1 MDWILTNEGSALMT
15 KAVTGENL
23 VFTRA
28 ETGTGSSSS
37 PAFLTQVIGKQQDL
51 HIDVAHEGSDCKI
64 TCLLNNY
71 QVEEGYILKQ
81 IGIYAKLADDEDDIL
96 AIIGQ
101 QSGEQIHPAAEG
113 EAEYEWITLL
123 KVSGTSSITVEGGAG
138 SLALK
143 KDLFAHTNRQDNPH
157 NVTAKDLGLDKVE
170 NTSPSDQIPI
180 FEGAENR
187 ENIENGDTQ
196 ATLWGKVKKWF
207 ADLKDAAFAGIA
219 NNCTTTEAGSVLDA
233 RQGKVLQ
240 EEVDA
245 INSNIE
251 NLGGFTPI
259 IDSTGKI
266 TGYKT
271 EAGADTVFPFSS
283 NIYGRGWH
291 IANCSSMSI
300 NIDFKY
306 IPGWKSLTLN
316 DFIWAPSGVLTTS
329 HPYAGGYSV
338 TKATFSASYN
348 SSNGIFTLSFS
359 QRHNGSAAG
368 EETPSYKGL
377 VAVGIKV

>member
-219 NNCTTTEAGSVLDA
+219 NNCTTTEAGRVLDA

-245 INSNIE
+245 INSNLE
-251 NLGGFTPI
+251 NLGGFTPV

-300 NIDFKY
+300 NIDFKD
-306 IPGWKSLTLN
+306 IQDWRTLTLN

-338 TKATFSASYN
+338 TKATFSGSYN
-348 SSNGIFTLSFS
+348 NSNGIFTLSFS
-359 QRHNGSAAG
+359 QRHNGSAIG
-368 EETPSYKGL
+368 EENPSYKGI
-377 VAVGIKV
+377 VAVGIKN

>member
-51 HIDVAHEGSDCKI
+51 QIDVAHEGSDCKI

-300 NIDFKY
+300 NIDFKD

>member
-170 NTSPSDQIPI
+170 NTSPSDQIAI

-300 NIDFKY
+300 NIDFKD

>member
-1 MDWILTNEGSALMT
+1 MDWILTNEGSTLMT

-28 ETGTGSSSS
+28 ETGTGSSSA

-51 HIDVAHEGSDCKI
+51 NIDVAHEGSDCKI

-101 QSGEQIHPAAEG
+101 QIGEQIHPAAEG

-170 NTSPSDQIPI
+170 NTLSLI
-180 FEGAENR
+180 
-187 ENIENGDTQ
+187 
-196 ATLWGKVKKWF
+196 
-207 ADLKDAAFAGIA
+207 
-219 NNCTTTEAGSVLDA
+219 
-233 RQGKVLQ
+233 
-240 EEVDA
+240 
-245 INSNIE
+245 
-251 NLGGFTPI
+251 
-259 IDSTGKI
+259 
-266 TGYKT
+266 
-271 EAGADTVFPFSS
+271 
-283 NIYGRGWH
+283 H
-291 IANCSSMSI
+291 I
-300 NIDFKY
+300 
-306 IPGWKSLTLN
+306 
-316 DFIWAPSGVLTTS
+316 
-329 HPYAGGYSV
+329 
-338 TKATFSASYN
+338 
-348 SSNGIFTLSFS
+348 
-359 QRHNGSAAG
+359 
-368 EETPSYKGL
+368 
-377 VAVGIKV
+377 

>member
-113 EAEYEWITLL
+113 EAEYEWITSL

-300 NIDFKY
+300 NIDFKD

>member
-187 ENIENGDTQ
+187 GKLKNG
-196 ATLWGKVKKWF
+196 
-207 ADLKDAAFAGIA
+207 
-219 NNCTTTEAGSVLDA
+219 
-233 RQGKVLQ
+233 LQ
-240 EEVDA
+240 
-245 INSNIE
+245 
-251 NLGGFTPI
+251 T
-259 IDSTGKI
+259 
-266 TGYKT
+266 
-271 EAGADTVFPFSS
+271 
-283 NIYGRGWH
+283 
-291 IANCSSMSI
+291 
-300 NIDFKY
+300 
-306 IPGWKSLTLN
+306 
-316 DFIWAPSGVLTTS
+316 
-329 HPYAGGYSV
+329 
-338 TKATFSASYN
+338 
-348 SSNGIFTLSFS
+348 
-359 QRHNGSAAG
+359 
-368 EETPSYKGL
+368 
-377 VAVGIKV
+377 

>member
-101 QSGEQIHPAAEG
+101 QSGEQIHPAAEW

-300 NIDFKY
+300 NIDFKD

>member
-251 NLGGFTPI
+251 NLGGFTPM

-300 NIDFKY
+300 NIDFKD

-348 SSNGIFTLSFS
+348 SSNGIFTLSFW

>member
-233 RQGKVLQ
+233 RQGEVLQ

-300 NIDFKY
+300 NIDFKD

>member
-23 VFTRA
+23 DFTRA

-300 NIDFKY
+300 NIDFKD

>member
-1 MDWILTNEGSALMT
+1 MDWILTNEGSTLMT

-28 ETGTGSSSS
+28 ETGTGSSSA

-51 HIDVAHEGSDCKI
+51 NIDVAHEGSDCKI

-101 QSGEQIHPAAEG
+101 QIGEQIHPAAEG

-180 FEGAENR
+180 FGEAENR
-187 ENIENGDTQ
+187 ENIENGDKSSV
-196 ATLWGKVKKWF
+196 LWGKVKKWF
-207 ADLKDAAFAGIA
+207 ADLKAAAFAGIA

-245 INSNIE
+245 INSNLAVPE
-251 NLGGFTPI
+251 GAYVFGGYVKKI
-259 IDSTGKI
+259 QI
-266 TGYKT
+266 TGVQYIFHSI
-271 EAGADTVFPFSS
+271 GL
-283 NIYGRGWH
+283 IYIILHYRLFH
-291 IANCSSMSI
+291 FMDI
-300 NIDFKY
+300 FH
-306 IPGWKSLTLN
+306 TL
-316 DFIWAPSGVLTTS
+316 VL
-329 HPYAGGYSV
+329 P
-338 TKATFSASYN
+338 
-348 SSNGIFTLSFS
+348 L
-359 QRHNGSAAG
+359 
-368 EETPSYKGL
+368 
-377 VAVGIKV
+377 

>member
-300 NIDFKY
+300 NIDFKD

-329 HPYAGGYSV
+329 HPYVGGYSV

>member
-1 MDWILTNEGSALMT
+1 MDWILTNEGSTLMT

-28 ETGTGSSSS
+28 ETGTGSSSA

-51 HIDVAHEGSDCKI
+51 NIDVAHEGSDCKI

-101 QSGEQIHPAAEG
+101 QIGEQIHPAAEG

-180 FEGAENR
+180 FGEAENR
-187 ENIENGDTQ
+187 ENIENGDKSSV
-196 ATLWGKVKKWF
+196 LWGKVKKWF
-207 ADLKDAAFAGIA
+207 ADLKAAAFAGIA

-245 INSNIE
+245 INSNLAVPE
-251 NLGGFTPI
+251 GAYVFGGYVKKNT
-259 IDSTGKI
+259 D
-266 TGYKT
+266 
-271 EAGADTVFPFSS
+271 
-283 NIYGRGWH
+283 YG
-291 IANCSSMSI
+291 CSV
-300 NIDFKY
+300 Y
-306 IPGWKSLTLN
+306 IPFHRADL
-316 DFIWAPSGVLTTS
+316 
-329 HPYAGGYSV
+329 
-338 TKATFSASYN
+338 YN
-348 SSNGIFTLSFS
+348 FTLSSLSFYGYIS
-359 QRHNGSAAG
+359 YSGTPTITKTATGIIINFAPTFTLTSSSTNAISEFATQLNATFNISHNN
-368 EETPSYKGL
+368 KQDNN
-377 VAVGIKV
+377 KVNKNRKNANNKANVMLI

>member
-207 ADLKDAAFAGIA
+207 ADLKDAAFAVIA

-300 NIDFKY
+300 NIDFKD

>member
-300 NIDFKY
+300 NIDLKD

>member
-1 MDWILTNEGSALMT
+1 MDWILTNEGSTLMT

-28 ETGTGSSSS
+28 ETGTGSSSA

-51 HIDVAHEGSDCKI
+51 NIDVAHEGSDCKI

-101 QSGEQIHPAAEG
+101 QIGEQIHPAAEG

-180 FEGAENR
+180 FGEAENR
-187 ENIENGDTQ
+187 ENIENGDKSSV
-196 ATLWGKVKKWF
+196 LWGKVKKWF
-207 ADLKDAAFAGIA
+207 ADLKAAAFAGVV
-219 NNCTTTEAGSVLDA
+219 NNCTTTEPGSVLDA

-240 EEVDA
+240 DEVDE
-245 INSNIE
+245 INSNM
-251 NLGGFTPI
+251 GGNILTYNEGEDAYYI
-259 IDSTGKI
+259 QH
-266 TGYKT
+266 
-271 EAGADTVFPFSS
+271 GADSAPKKLGDLQEKLTITIQTYLW
-283 NIYGRGWH
+283 IYGNRKE
-291 IANCSSMSI
+291 ST
-300 NIDFKY
+300 NIILKISQID
-306 IPGWKSLTLN
+306 
-316 DFIWAPSGVLTTS
+316 GVYTADIVS
-329 HPYAGGYSV
+329 AGNARLHHLPTGDV
-338 TKATFSASYN
+338 GFLAASA
-348 SSNGIFTLSFS
+348 
-359 QRHNGSAAG
+359 
-368 EETPSYKGL
+368 L
-377 VAVGIKV
+377 VD

>member
-51 HIDVAHEGSDCKI
+51 HIDVAPEGSDCKI

-300 NIDFKY
+300 NIDFKD

>member
-113 EAEYEWITLL
+113 EAEYEWITLP

-300 NIDFKY
+300 NIDFKD

>member
-1 MDWILTNEGSALMT
+1 MDWILTNEGSTLMT

-28 ETGTGSSSS
+28 ETGTGSSSA

-51 HIDVAHEGSDCKI
+51 NIDVAHEGSDCKI

-101 QSGEQIHPAAEG
+101 QIGEQIHPAAEG

-180 FEGAENR
+180 FGEAENR
-187 ENIENGDTQ
+187 ENIENGDKSSV
-196 ATLWGKVKKWF
+196 LWGKVKKWF
-207 ADLKDAAFAGIA
+207 ADLKAAAFAGIA

-245 INSNIE
+245 INSNIS
-251 NLGGFTPI
+251 GIRTYVGT
-259 IDSTGKI
+259 DGKI
-266 TGYKT
+266 HFVDG
-271 EAGADTVFPFSS
+271 AGADTVLNFSKGYQLIKIGS
-283 NIYGRGWH
+283 YNTYNVSTY
-291 IANCSSMSI
+291 NCTGVSGYR
-300 NIDFKY
+300 N
-306 IPGWKSLTLN
+306 LTAN
-316 DFIWAPSGVLTTS
+316 DFIFKVTGFKYTIVNNIYPQNALEWSISGRL
-329 HPYAGGYSV
+329 
-338 TKATFSASYN
+338 SYN
-348 SSNGIFTLSFS
+348 ASNGILTVT
-359 QRHNGSAAG
+359 HV
-368 EETPSYKGL
+368 GL
-377 VAVGIKV
+377 GAQNSNIVVRGDIYAYIKL